1 MKLKMSEKNTFSVA
15 EKKEKKVQPSEKYSN
30 YDMDNIMLYV
40 RLTIIFVSESYRISI
55 KSMRRINFFQK
66 LKQEV
71 CLQKSLL
78 VKILKKGHE
87 KSLLYMF
94 ILGTARA
101 W

>member
-1 MKLKMSEKNTFSVA
+1 
-15 EKKEKKVQPSEKYSN
+15 
-30 YDMDNIMLYV
+30 MLYV

-78 VKILKKGHE
+78 LKILKKRSRIE
-87 KSLLYMF
+87 CLSRLLYMF
-94 ILGTARA
+94 ILGTAHARQEV
-101 W
+101 WVCKL